1 MPRKANILV
10 VDDKPANLL
19 AMEAVLG
26 SEHNLVLA
34 GSGEEALALLRA
46 RRDIDLILLDVQM
59 PGLDGFETA
68 LQVRA
73 VEHCREVPIIFV
85 TAVYTE
91 DPFIRR
97 GYEVGGIDYFSKPFD
112 PEVLRWWEREGQ
124 ALRAP
129 GGALAR
135 ALAAAEA
142 SYRGRLDIRCLDG
155 VMKTIAVSAFPLHGL
170 DARVVGAVVLVQD
183 VTEPRR
189 IERDLEERVARL
201 VSLGVELEES
211 ASR

>member
-112 PEVLRWWEREGQ
+112 PEVLRMKVAVYASFRLKAELLRERELHLRESEELLRAGRKLAALLETLPVGVLIADIDGRMRQATAEVGRILRSSDAEAADAYGEVLRWWELEGQ
-124 ALRAP
+124 A
-129 GGALAR
+129 
-135 ALAAAEA
+135 
-142 SYRGRLDIRCLDG
+142 
-155 VMKTIAVSAFPLHGL
+155 
-170 DARVVGAVVLVQD
+170 
-183 VTEPRR
+183 
-189 IERDLEERVARL
+189 
-201 VSLGVELEES
+201 
-211 ASR
+211 